1 MKHSLFRRVSA
12 VLLTLAL
19 SASLV
24 LPASAG
30 EDETPP
36 ALEGI
41 TVTVDP
47 SSATQIASTNN
58 VGVITAYVHP
68 TPVDAVLNEGDITWS
83 WSSSKPEVADVLSG
97 GDTRQVSFRAYSPG
111 EADFTV
117 TATSGTGASAISDRA
132 FSHVTVP
139 GVKLNKTS
147 ITLKNRKTAT
157 LTASVYG
164 DPGSGEV
171 IWSSNNDSV
180 ADVSGSGTSCKITG
194 RSVGTA
200 SVTVSA
206 GEYSASCLVTV
217 EEVPVPVI
225 RDSADTSDPLCFSSL
240 LSELNSQCRTVLNT
254 SLSYVTSLSVP
265 TSAGTLY
272 YGYISEA
279 EPGYGVGTNENYYY
293 SGSGD
298 RILGD
303 VAFVPKPDFSG
314 TTTIRYTG
322 FDAYGDFYDGSIEVT
337 VASTSVISYSTT
349 DRSRIDLQLEDFS
362 NVCKMKTGHELQC
375 VSFTLP
381 SSSRGT
387 LYYNYAGSDLDNKVT
402 EDTLYYRSKAPYL
415 ENISLIPAENYTGT
429 FTIRYIGRDTSNAS
443 FSGTISF
450 TVSSVEHGGGDIH
463 YSASR
468 NRTVHFDADDFNSL
482 CRSETGSSLNYVY
495 FSDLPSSSRGTLYY
509 DYSSSGSSNTRVS
522 TSTRYYRSQ
531 SRYLDDVSF
540 VPRYDWSGDV
550 DIPFTGYAANGDRFS
565 GTVNITIGSGAS
577 SWDTITYSTRKNGAA
592 RFDADDFND
601 LCLDQTGAR
610 LSHVRFTLPSSSRGT
625 LYYNYS
631 SSGSYGSKVSSS
643 TNYNRSSSPYLD
655 SISFVPAS
663 NWTGTADISFT
674 GYSVNGDRFS
684 GTVEVDV
691 SGSSSDTISYTVRQ
705 GSSVRFNVN
714 DFDSMCQDETGDRL
728 SYVRFTLPSSSRG
741 TLYYNYSSSGSY
753 GSKVSSSTGYRRT
766 SSPYLDDVS
775 FVPASGWAGT
785 VSISFT
791 GYSTAGE
798 SFSGTVKVTAEET
811 AAAGGIY
818 LITTSGKPVSFQALA
833 FQSACNARGAGSFV
847 SAVFT
852 LPSPNAGRLCYNYVS
867 ASQPGTAVS
876 SAQAYHAV
884 GSPAVSGIA
893 FVPAAG
899 YTGTVTIPYTGT
911 DSGGTTYTGTV
922 VIAVSA
928 PTTASFTDLDG
939 YDWAKG
945 SIEYLCSSGVVNG
958 IGNGKFSPAAP
969 MTRGNFM
976 LMLCRAFDFSIGGT
990 GSGFAD
996 VPADSV
1002 YADALR
1008 AAKTL
1013 GIAQG
1018 SGGSF
1023 YPDQPLSRE
1032 QAAVF
1037 LLRAL
1042 RANGWTIAEGNRST
1056 ISGFSDAASV
1066 SDYAVGAVGAMV
1078 QHNILQ
1084 GNNGRLSP
1092 HDTLTRAQM
1101 AVILHRALTL

>member
-1 MKHSLFRRVSA
+1 MKHSFFRRVSA
-12 VLLTLAL
+12 ILLALAL
-19 SASLV
+19 SVSLV
-24 LPASAG
+24 LPASA

-58 VGVITAYVHP
+58 VGIITARVQP
-68 TPVDAVLNEGDITWS
+68 IPESAVLNEGDITWS
-83 WSSSKPEVADVLSG
+83 WSSSNTSVTDILSG
-97 GDTRQVSFRAYSPG
+97 GDTKQASFRAYSPG
-111 EADFTV
+111 EADITV
-117 TATSGTGASAISDRA
+117 TATLETGENAISGTAV
-132 FSHVTVP
+132 SHVTVP
-139 GVKLNKTS
+139 GVKLSTTS
-147 ITLKNRKTAT
+147 TTLQNRKTAT
-157 LTASVYG
+157 LTAEVYG
-164 DPGSGEV
+164 DPGNGEV
-171 IWSSNNDSV
+171 TWSSNNDSV
-180 ADVSGSGTSCKITG
+180 VETSGSGTSCTITG

-225 RDSADTSDPLCFSSL
+225 RDSADASSPLRFSSL
-240 LSELNSQCRTVLNT
+240 LSEIYNQCRTVLGT
-254 SLSYVTSLSVP
+254 SLSYVTSFSVP

-279 EPGYGVGTNENYYY
+279 EPGFGVGTNENYSY

-298 RILGD
+298 RVLGD
-303 VAFVPKPDFSG
+303 VTFVPKPDFSG

-322 FDAYGDFYDGSIEVT
+322 FDAYGDFYDGSIEVS
-337 VASTSVISYSTT
+337 VAATSVISYSTT
-349 DRSRIDLQLEDFS
+349 DRSRIDFQLEDFS
-362 NVCKMKTGHELQC
+362 SVCKMKTGHELQC

-402 EDTLYYRSKAPYL
+402 ENTLYYRSKAPYL

-429 FTIRYIGRDTSNAS
+429 FTIRYTGRDTSNVS
-443 FSGTISF
+443 FSGTISI

-468 NRTVHFDADDFNSL
+468 NRTVHFDVADFNSL
-482 CRSETGSSLNYVY
+482 CRSETGSSLSYVY

-509 DYSSSGSSNTRVS
+509 DYSSSSSSNTKVT

-540 VPRYDWSGDV
+540 VPKYDWSGDV
-550 DIPFTGYAANGDRFS
+550 DIPFTGYATNGDRFT
-565 GTVNITIGSGAS
+565 GTVSITIGSRS
-577 SWDTITYSTRKNGAA
+577 SFSDTIAYSARKNGVA
-592 RFDADDFND
+592 RFDVDDFND

-610 LSHVRFTLPSSSRGT
+610 LSYVRFTLPSSSRGT

-631 SSGSYGSKVSSS
+631 SSSSSNTKVSAS
-643 TNYNRSSSPYLD
+643 TNYNRASYPYLD
-655 SISFVPAS
+655 SVSFVPAS
-663 NWTGTADISFT
+663 NWTGTVDIFFT
-674 GYSVNGDRFS
+674 AYSVDGDRFS

-691 SGSSSDTISYTVRQ
+691 SGTSSDTISYTVREN
-705 GSSVRFNVN
+705 SFVRFNMD
-714 DFDSMCQDETGDRL
+714 DFDNMCQDETGDRL

-741 TLYYNYSSSGSY
+741 TLYYNYTSSGNY
-753 GSKVSSSTGYRRT
+753 GSKVSSSTSYRRT

-775 FVPASGWAGT
+775 FVPASGWTGT

-791 GYSTAGE
+791 GYSTDNE
-798 SFSGTVKVTAEET
+798 RFSGTVQITVVQSPT
-811 AAAGGIY
+811 AGGIY
-818 LITTSGKPVSFQALA
+818 LVTTAGKPVSFQSSA

-852 LPSPNAGRLCYNYVS
+852 LPSANVGRLYYNYVS
-867 ASQPGTAVS
+867 AVQPGTAVS
-876 SAQAYHAV
+876 SSQAYRAA
-884 GSPAVSGIA
+884 GSPAVSGIT

-899 YTGTVTIPYTGT
+899 YTGAVTIPYTGT
-911 DSGGTTYTGTV
+911 DSNGTSYTGTV
-922 VIAVSA
+922 VITVSA
-928 PTTASFTDLDG
+928 SAATSFTDLNG
-939 YDWAKG
+939 YDWAKA
-945 SIEYLCSSGVVNG
+945 SIEYLYVNGVVNG
-958 IGNGKFSPAAP
+958 TGNGKFSPAAP
-969 MTRGNFM
+969 ITRGNFM
-976 LMLCRAFDFSIGGT
+976 LMLCRAFHFSADGT
-990 GSGFAD
+990 GSGFVD

-1008 AAKTL
+1008 AAKAL

-1018 SGGSF
+1018 SGGFF
-1023 YPDQPLSRE
+1023 YPDRPLSRE
-1032 QAAVF
+1032 EAAVL

-1042 RANGWTIAEGNRST
+1042 RADGWTIADGDRSS

-1078 QHNILQ
+1078 RYNILR
-1084 GNNGRLSP
+1084 GDNGYLLPRN
-1092 HDTLTRAQM
+1092 TLTRAQM